1 MKKSDKILTNEN
13 TALLIIDVQAK
24 IFPVMF
30 ESEKLLENT
39 LKLIKGI
46 KVLEMPI
53 YYTEQ
58 YPKGLGETIQQI
70 KDELTDIRPI
80 EKMTFS
86 CYGAYNLFERLK
98 QGGIT
103 DVIICGIEAHVCVL
117 QTALDLIANGFSVH
131 LPADAVSSRKKFDYK
146 IAIQRMRQHGIE
158 ITLTESVLFE
168 LLRVCGTDQFKQIS
182 KIVK

>member
-1 MKKSDKILTNEN
+1 MKKSDKILTKEN

-46 KVLEMPI
+46 KVLEIPI

-70 KDELTDIRPI
+70 KDELTDINPI

-86 CYGAYNLFERLK
+86 CYGAYNLFDRLK
-98 QGGIT
+98 QDGIT
-103 DVIICGIEAHVCVL
+103 KVIICGIEAHVCVL
-117 QTALDLIANGFSVH
+117 QTGLDLLANGFSVY

-146 IAIQRMRQHGIE
+146 TAIQRMRQHGIE

-168 LLRVCGTDQFKQIS
+168 LLQVCGTDQFKQIS